1 MTIAWLDG
9 TKSTLNNNLQQVAEP
24 FMRILGQT
32 PYDPVVYHNLGEAL
46 IKAGL
51 LAEAE
56 TCLRRAIAL
65 NPEYFEAYCNLAS
78 VLNDIEKFAEAET
91 CLRRAIIL
99 NPSYI
104 TAYNYLGLVLNNA
117 QRFDEAIA
125 CFSRAIELNPDYS
138 EAYNN
143 LGSVLNGTN
152 RLDEAQACFLR
163 AVELAPFDPDAYNNL
178 GIVQTTLHL
187 LDEAEVCFRRVLA
200 LSPNNPIAYHN
211 LGIVLQ
217 DTKRLD
223 EAEAC
228 LLKAIELKGDY
239 LEAECALGMLYLL
252 QGRYN
257 EGWKRYVYRYKL
269 YGYVPQEIPR
279 WQGEAVKGQKIL
291 LFQEQGFGDTIQA
304 FRFAEKVSAL
314 ASQTTLWVK
323 EPLARLLSSSQSQVI
338 IHCGDSITG
347 DFDVTSTLLN
357 LPYIFNTSEATIPSD
372 VPYIWPSKAVSA
384 KWRATLDKIDHGQIY
399 RIGVV
404 WAGNSGHVNDRN
416 RSIPFDLFS
425 KLFDIAHVSW
435 VSLQVGIRAGDLIRT
450 PHKVI
455 DFSPE
460 LVDFSE
466 TAGVIDHLD
475 LVIAV
480 DTAVAHLA
488 GAMGKKTW
496 LLLPFSPDWR
506 WQLDREESTWYPTM
520 RLFRQTKC
528 GDWEE
533 VMTRVIKTLQQ
544 QVFT

>member
-1 MTIAWLDG
+1 MTIACLAG
-9 TKSTLNNNLQQVAEP
+9 TKSTLNDNLRQVAEP
-24 FMRILGQT
+24 FLQILGKN
-32 PYDPVVYHNLGEAL
+32 PYDPVGYHNLGTAL
-46 IKAGL
+46 IKVGL

-65 NPEYFEAYCNLAS
+65 NPQYSEAYCNLGS
-78 VLNDIEKFAEAET
+78 VLNDIDKLAEAET

-99 NPSYI
+99 NPYYT
-104 TAYNYLGLVLNNA
+104 TAYNYLGRVLNNA
-117 QRFDEAIA
+117 RRFDEAIA
-125 CFSRAIELNPDYS
+125 CFRQAIALNPDYS

-143 LGSVLNGTN
+143 LGSVLHDTN
-152 RLDEAQACFLR
+152 HLEEAQVCFLH
-163 AVELAPFDPDAYNNL
+163 AVELAPFNPDAYNNL
-178 GIVQTTLHL
+178 GIVQAALHL

-200 LSPNNPIAYHN
+200 LNPNNPIAYHN

-217 DTKRLD
+217 DAKRLD

-239 LEAECALGMLYLL
+239 PEAECALGLLYLL

-257 EGWKRYVYRYKL
+257 EGWKRYVCRYKL
-269 YGYVPQEIPR
+269 YGYAPQEIPQ
-279 WQGEAVKGQKIL
+279 WQGEALTGQKIL

-304 FRFAEKVSAL
+304 FRFAKKVSAL

-323 EPLARLLSSSQSQVI
+323 EPLARLLSSFQSQVI

-347 DFDVTSTLLN
+347 HFDFTSTLLN
-357 LPYIFNTSEATIPSD
+357 LPYIFNTSEATIPLD
-372 VPYIWPSKAVSA
+372 IPYIWPSKEVSA
-384 KWRATLDKIDHGQIY
+384 KWRTILDQIDQGQLY

-404 WAGNSGHVNDRN
+404 WAGNSGHANDRN

-425 KLFDIAHVSW
+425 KLFDIANVNW
-435 VSLQVGIRAGDLIRT
+435 VNLQVGIHAQDLSRT
-450 PHKVI
+450 PHKVV
-455 DFSPE
+455 DFSPQ

-475 LVIAV
+475 LVITV
-480 DTAVAHLA
+480 DTAMAHLA
-488 GAMGKKTW
+488 GAMGKNTW
-496 LLLPFSPDWR
+496 LLLPFAPDWR
-506 WQLDREESTWYPTM
+506 WQLDRVESPWYPTM

-528 GDWEE
+528 DDWEE
-533 VMTRVIKTLQQ
+533 VLTRVIKTLRQ